1 MSKRARE
8 KRTQQTEQEQFEA
21 YGEYTY
27 NYLHTMDGGSGEPAV
42 QPSAQAVRRAQKRR
56 RTHGFFKFLGLLT
69 VLTIALGLPPTG
81 GALLTYSL
89 LWCLPGALVSLASLE
104 VEL

>member
-1 MSKRARE
+1 MAAARAYS
-8 KRTQQTEQEQFEA
+8 A
-21 YGEYTY
+21 
-27 NYLHTMDGGSGEPAV
+27 GSFATGLSAASAV
-42 QPSAQAVRRAQKRR
+42 V
-56 RTHGFFKFLGLLT
+56 GMLLVT